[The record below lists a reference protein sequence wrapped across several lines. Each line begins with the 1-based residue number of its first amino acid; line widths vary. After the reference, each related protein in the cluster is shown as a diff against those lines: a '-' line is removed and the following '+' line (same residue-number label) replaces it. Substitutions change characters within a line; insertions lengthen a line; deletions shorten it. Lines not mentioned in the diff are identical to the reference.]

1 MLIGYARVSTE
12 DQNLDRQYDQLKA
25 AGVKK
30 IYGEKMTGTKKERPK
45 LQDMLDNIREG
56 DAIVVIDLTR
66 LSRSVSDLISL
77 SEQIKSKGAE
87 LISLKE
93 KIDTTSAQGKFFFH
107 VLAAMAQ
114 FERDLISERT
124 KEGLASAR
132 ARGKLGGRRSKINE
146 KDRVTI
152 KKLYDKK
159 EITVSEICRMY
170 QISRPTLYKAVKED
184 KK

>member
-30 IYGEKMTGTKKERPK
+30 IYGEKMTGTKKDRPK
-45 LQDMLDNIREG
+45 LKDMLDNIREG

-114 FERDLISERT
+114 FERDIISERT

-132 ARGKLGGRRSKINE
+132 SRGRLGGRRSKLTE
-146 KDRVTI
+146 KDKAMAR
-152 KKLYDKK
+152 KLYDQGEL
-159 EITVSEICRMY
+159 EISEICRMY
-170 QISRPTLYKAVKED
+170 SISRPTLYKAIKEE
-184 KK
+184 K